1 MRENER
7 ERERGGKRERERENE
22 RESVTKGHSEKER
35 VKNEIAGEIN
45 KVRKL
50 KESGEDKVV
59 EETELILKW
68 NEGKM

>member
-1 MRENER
+1 M
-7 ERERGGKRERERENE
+7 
-22 RESVTKGHSEKER
+22 
-35 VKNEIAGEIN
+35 KNDIAGETN